1 MRNRMKRSLLLVLS
15 CASLVSTVGYASWIL
30 PSQKEYSINNRDTQS
45 KPVAYIVGKEK
56 IKYTSIEKALDVAK
70 SGDIVLVIPPTDSNY
85 HSTNNNIT
93 PNKVTYHISRD
104 CEIKTGV
111 SLVIPTESSACAGI
125 TNANTLE
132 QFIKSMSNDDRNRGG
147 NYSKIASD
155 DSSHYLRVTIE
166 VDDNVTVKNSGNLVI
181 SGYLSGGSAT
191 SGPIGRTSH
200 SYSQILLG
208 KNSRIVQS
216 EKSSNTY
223 CFGFIAEKSAKNG
236 SEINIDQG
244 KLYVPLVIYDY
255 RGFTF
260 SVALTGGA
268 LSKEHC
274 SPFNQ
279 FGIENVSVLTT
290 VQYAASVIGVSNL
303 YVKYGDDVQKN
314 FYNEVTLV
322 GNSTGSFIQFSD
334 ENNSS
339 LAAYFSVSKQLMD
352 LEIIGGINLNNI
364 NLQLKAT
371 NTMSISFSTVES
383 FLPITNMY
391 NITLLRAKNQ
401 IQAKFNFSK
410 QRLKLLPGSKLTI
423 EDGCS
428 ISSSDFVVYSAFYDG
443 TIGNGETADNEYDSV
458 KYPLLEGA
466 TLIVKGSS
474 VIDATSFGG
483 IVYSDNSSCVS
494 AASNSCI
501 SKEAWNLK
509 SSGKLNPPWTIDDY
523 LEIREKTSIVP
534 STYLNKK
541 KIFCGMNTFTEN
553 SSNLPSYD
561 INLGDSS
568 VSFSGYQGVVFI
580 DQDKDYRIV
589 LNANI
594 YNAYCGSRVY
604 PMDSIISS
612 NNVNIVGAIN
622 SGLPISSNNNGK
634 NEFHVQSI
642 QVTCATPLVNG
653 EVPLYVNSAIQLRAT
668 IDDANKAYD
677 KVVKWTSSDTSIAT
691 VDSTGKV
698 TGKKLGVVTIYAECG
713 GVVGTFETKVISSAE
728 IVPISSIT
736 LTDSKNDT
744 ATMNVSG
751 GASQT
756 FGSFNSSNKYGNN
769 QSIDLTLKLNDGA
782 KWASIEWTLTASKVG
797 RQYINDSAK
806 LNNTVQ
812 DVETIKVHTGSG
824 TGKDD
829 DGFTLSVKVTELGTG
844 KTYTMVLQL
853 IHKAD
858 LCFASGTRIL
868 LSNGTYKNIED
879 LTYADK
885 IMTWNFFESKYE
897 AESIAI
903 LVDHGKKKCE
913 IMDLVFSDGTRLSV
927 VGSHGLFDYDL
938 NDFVYLTP
946 ENCSR
951 YINHRFVK
959 NNFDK
964 TELVRLKSTNTYLKT
979 THAYSLTSAHNYN
992 AVANSILTSP
1002 PPGEFYNWIPMNGKM
1017 RYDVKR
1023 FKADVEKYGLFD
1035 YSVFEPYGISYETF
1049 MAFNGQYLKIP
1060 VEKGIFQFEYIIE
1073 LFDTYKR
1080 WI

>member
-1 MRNRMKRSLLLVLS
+1 MRNKMKHSLLLVLS

-56 IKYTSIEKALDVAK
+56 IKYTSIEKALDVAN

-93 PNKVTYHISRD
+93 PNKVTYRISRD

-155 DSSHYLRVTIE
+155 DSSHYLRTTIE
-166 VDDNVTVKNSGNLVI
+166 IDDGVTLKNNGNLVI

-200 SYSQILLG
+200 SYSRILLG

-216 EKSSNTY
+216 EKTSNTY
-223 CFGFIAEKSAKNG
+223 CFGFIAEKNAKNG

-255 RGFTF
+255 RGFTL

-279 FGIENVSVLTT
+279 FGIENVSVMTR
-290 VQYAASVIGVSNL
+290 VKYAGSVIGISNL
-303 YVKYGDDVQKN
+303 YVKYDNDVNKN

-352 LEIIGGINLNNI
+352 LEIFGGINLNNI
-364 NLQLKAT
+364 DLQLKAT
-371 NTMSISFSTVES
+371 STMSISFSTVDS

-401 IQAKFNFSK
+401 VQAKFNFSK
-410 QRLKLLPGSKLTI
+410 QRLKLLPGAKMTI

-428 ISSSDFVVYSAFYDG
+428 ITSNDFVVYSAFYDG
-443 TIGNGETADNEYDSV
+443 AIGNGETAVNAYDSI

-466 TLIVKGSS
+466 TLIVEGSS
-474 VIDATSFGG
+474 VINATSFGG
-483 IVYSDNSSCVS
+483 IVYSDNSNCVS

-534 STYLNKK
+534 LAYLSKK

-561 INLGDSS
+561 IDLGDTSA
-568 VSFSGYQGVVFI
+568 SFSGYQGVVFI

-594 YNAYCGSRVY
+594 YNAYCGPRVY
-604 PMDSIISS
+604 PMDSTISS
-612 NNVNIVGAIN
+612 NNVNIVGAIS

-634 NEFHVQSI
+634 NEFRVQSI

-653 EVPLYVNSAIQLRAT
+653 EVPLYVNSAIQLRAA
-668 IDDANKAYD
+668 IDDADKAYD
-677 KVVKWTSSDTSIAT
+677 KVVKWTSSDNSIAA

-698 TGKKLGVVTIYAECG
+698 TGKKLGDVTIYAECG

-756 FGSFNSSNKYGNN
+756 FDSFNSSNKYDNN
-769 QSIDLTLKLNDGA
+769 QSIDFTLKLNDGA
-782 KWASIEWTLTASKVG
+782 KWASIEWTLTAFLAG

-806 LNNTVQ
+806 QINTVE
-812 DVETIKVHTGSG
+812 DVETITVHTGSG
-824 TGKDD
+824 TGKSD

-858 LCFASGTRIL
+858 FCFASGTRIL
-868 LSNGTYKNIED
+868 LSNGTYKNIDD

-959 NNFDK
+959 NNSGK
-964 TELVRLKSTNTYLKT
+964 TELVRLKSTNTYLKI

-992 AVANSILTSP
+992 AVANGILTSP

-1023 FKADVEKYGLFD
+1023 FKADVEKYGLYD

-1060 VEKGIFQFEYIIE
+1060 VEKGIFQFEYIID